1 MSLKVVGAFT
11 GLLTIQKIN
20 FALLK
25 REKNS
30 WVQMYSGRPQRTTIL
45 LV

>member
-1 MSLKVVGAFT
+1 MTQGGR
-11 GLLTIQKIN
+11 GLYRFANLSKKKN

-25 REKNS
+25 REKYS
-30 WVQMYSGRPQRTTIL
+30 GVQMYSGRPQRTTIL